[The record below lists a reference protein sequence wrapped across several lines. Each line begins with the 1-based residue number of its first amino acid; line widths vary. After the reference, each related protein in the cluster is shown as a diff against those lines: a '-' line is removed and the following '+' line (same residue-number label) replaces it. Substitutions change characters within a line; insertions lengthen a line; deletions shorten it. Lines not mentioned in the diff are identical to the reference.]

1 MIDIEDRMDAET
13 LVTEWEAK
21 YIDLPES
28 RKDLV
33 EAIARALSDAY
44 DCGYDDAQEL
54 ATI

>member
-21 YIDLPES
+21 YIGLPES

-33 EAIARALSDAY
+33 EAIASALSHAYKRGFGDALE
-44 DCGYDDAQEL
+44 DEWS
-54 ATI
+54 